1 MGQIK
6 LSRIDKV
13 SDFEQVSESLSN
25 TCQDSLVL
33 FDVDDV
39 LIMDQDEYRLTH
51 PLRRQWRQ
59 RAKERLARQ
68 ERHHL
73 ASIIFEKRLV
83 RLVDPNISEILD
95 LLWTR
100 QIPTMALTKLYTGKF
115 GVINDFTDWR
125 LNELKSI
132 NIDFTKSTPITD
144 EILIEESELNVGG
157 GMPTVKEGVILT
169 ADVNKGKVLENILHK
184 KKYYPKKIIFVD
196 DILENLEDV
205 SAICSNLKI
214 DFHGFEY
221 IGASL
226 VPEAE
231 LDHESEETR
240 FGILE
245 NEYRWVP
252 DLKLSKQK

>member
-1 MGQIK
+1 MTQANFSK
-6 LSRIDKV
+6 IDKV
-13 SDFEQVSESLSN
+13 SDFIQISETVN
-25 TCQDSLVL
+25 NACQDNLVL

-39 LIMDQDEYRLTH
+39 LIMDKDEYRLTH
-51 PLRRQWRQ
+51 PIRHQWRLA
-59 RAKERLARQ
+59 AKERLTRQ

-83 RLVDPNISEILD
+83 RLVDPHISDILN
-95 LLWTR
+95 LLWSR

-115 GVINDFTDWR
+115 GVIEDFTEWR
-125 LNELKSI
+125 LNELKSM
-132 NIDFTKSTPITD
+132 NIDFRKSTPIID
-144 EILIEESELNVGG
+144 EMLITEAELNIGG

-196 DILENLEDV
+196 DILGNLEDI
-205 SAICSNLKI
+205 SIMCSNLKI

-226 VPEAE
+226 VPELE
-231 LDHESEETR
+231 LDHESEKIR
-240 FGILE
+240 FEILE
-245 NEYRWVP
+245 KEYRWVP
-252 DLKLSKQK
+252 DLKLGR